1 MLTFMEMSTG
11 MIAKRERE
19 EDYGQEVMGGEEW
32 NPVVASMQAAADELA
47 GQMIRRYAMP
57 AELADADVEAFLR
70 QMYAAQR

>member
-11 MIAKRERE
+11 MIAKREWE
-19 EDYGQEVMGGEEW
+19 EDYGQEVMGEEW

-47 GQMIRRYAMP
+47 SQAIRRHAMP
-57 AELADADVEAFLR
+57 AELADADVDAFLR